1 MKMQVVNIITG
12 IVLLAG
18 TFFLLGFSMESNSR
32 TPVNDLVV
40 SVDQRDGIQFIDEQQ
55 IRAMVKKFMEA
66 RKDSLAGNIQLR
78 ELEQLIAGLPH
89 VQRAHAYR
97 TIDGSIHIKT
107 SQKKPLLRVI
117 TSHNDSYYIDTNG
130 GMIPL
135 SGRYT
140 ARVMVATG
148 HIHNPYSAVVNL
160 KEEVSSKKNQ
170 DNEKRL
176 RELFQ
181 LVEYINQDTFW
192 NAIID
197 HIYVTP
203 KGEFELIPK
212 NGNHIV
218 EFGKIDRMEQK
229 FTKLYSFYQHGL
241 SRVGWHHYSRVNL
254 KFNNQIVCSK

>member
-1 MKMQVVNIITG
+1 MKLHIVNIITG
-12 IVLLAG
+12 IVLFTG
-18 TFFLLGFSMESNSR
+18 TFLLLGFSMESNSR
-32 TPVNDLVV
+32 IPVNNLEV
-40 SVDQRDGIQFIDEQQ
+40 SVDHRDGNQFIDEQQ
-55 IRAMVKKFMEA
+55 IRALVEQFMKAKKDTLPG
-66 RKDSLAGNIQLR
+66 RIQLR

-107 SQKKPLLRVI
+107 SQKQPVLRVI
-117 TSHNDSYYIDTNG
+117 TSNNDSYYIDSDG

-140 ARVMVATG
+140 ARVIVATG
-148 HIHNPYSAVVNL
+148 HIYNPYSGVVNL
-160 KEEVSSKKNQ
+160 KAEPSSKKNQ
-170 DNEKRL
+170 EDEKRL

-181 LVEYINQDTFW
+181 LVEYIHQDAFW

-218 EFGKIDRMEQK
+218 AFGRIDRMEQK

-254 KFNNQIVCSK
+254 KFNNQIICSK